1 MTDKK
6 IDNRNGMELEPL
18 SATDDQLLQAFF
30 ADNRMEEIPDEGFS
44 DRVMQALPALEQE
57 KTVLTLEQEKTVLTL
72 EQEKTVLALEQEKTV
87 LALDQKKAL
96 AKRRRLEHLWTA
108 ACVAVGIVAA
118 VVCQGWE
125 QIQGWLFSMKIDFLL
140 TGSRALTHVADA
152 ITPTQNLLMILAG
165 LLVLVMV
172 WGYNELADAR

>member
-1 MTDKK
+1 MTDKM
-6 IDNRNGMELEPL
+6 IDNINGVELEPL

-30 ADNRMEEIPDEGFS
+30 ADNRMEEVPDDGFS
-44 DRVMQALPALEQE
+44 DRVMQALPSLEQE
-57 KTVLTLEQEKTVLTL
+57 
-72 EQEKTVLALEQEKTV
+72 
-87 LALDQKKAL
+87 KAL

-108 ACVAVGIVAA
+108 ACVAVGVVAA

-140 TGSRALTHVADA
+140 TGSRALTHLADA
-152 ITPTQNLLMILAG
+152 IPQTQNLLMMLAG
-165 LLVLVMV
+165 IVVLVMV

>member
-1 MTDKK
+1 MTDKM

-30 ADNRMEEIPDEGFS
+30 ADNRMEEIPDDGFS
-44 DRVMQALPALEQE
+44 DRVMQALPGLDPE
-57 KTVLTLEQEKTVLTL
+57 KTVLTL
-72 EQEKTVLALEQEKTV
+72 
-87 LALDQKKAL
+87 DQAL
-96 AKRRRLEHLWTA
+96 AKRLRLEHLWTA
-108 ACVAVGIVAA
+108 VCVAVGVVAA

-140 TGSRALTHVADA
+140 TGSRALTHVLDA
-152 ITPTQNLLMILAG
+152 IMQTQNLLMMLAG
-165 LLVLVMV
+165 IFVLIMV

>member
-1 MTDKK
+1 M
-6 IDNRNGMELEPL
+6 IDNINGVELEPL

-30 ADNRMEEIPDEGFS
+30 ADNKMEEIPDDGFS
-44 DRVMQALPALEQE
+44 DRVMQALPSLEQE
-57 KTVLTLEQEKTVLTL
+57 
-72 EQEKTVLALEQEKTV
+72 
-87 LALDQKKAL
+87 KAL

-140 TGSRALTHVADA
+140 TGSRALTHVLDT
-152 ITPTQNLLMILAG
+152 IMQTQNLLMMLAG
-165 LLVLVMV
+165 IVVLVMV
-172 WGYNELADAR
+172 WGYNEVADVR

>member
-1 MTDKK
+1 MTDKM
-6 IDNRNGMELEPL
+6 IDNINGMELEPL

-30 ADNRMEEIPDEGFS
+30 ADNRMEEIPDDGFS
-44 DRVMQALPALEQE
+44 DRVMQALPSLEQE
-57 KTVLTLEQEKTVLTL
+57 Q
-72 EQEKTVLALEQEKTV
+72 
-87 LALDQKKAL
+87 AL

-140 TGSRALTHVADA
+140 TGSRALTHLADA
-152 ITPTQNLLMILAG
+152 ITPTQNLLMMLAG
-165 LLVLVMV
+165 IVVLVMV

>member
-1 MTDKK
+1 MVMADKK

-30 ADNRMEEIPDEGFS
+30 ADNRIEKIPDDGFS

-57 KTVLTLEQEKTVLTL
+57 KTMLALEQKKTVLALEQKKTVLTL
-72 EQEKTVLALEQEKTV
+72 EQKQ
-87 LALDQKKAL
+87 AL

-152 ITPTQNLLMILAG
+152 ITPTQNLLMMLAG

>member
-1 MTDKK
+1 MVMTDKM
-6 IDNRNGMELEPL
+6 IDNINGVELEPL

-30 ADNRMEEIPDEGFS
+30 ADNRMEEVPDDGFS
-44 DRVMQALPALEQE
+44 DRVMQALPSLEQE
-57 KTVLTLEQEKTVLTL
+57 Q
-72 EQEKTVLALEQEKTV
+72 
-87 LALDQKKAL
+87 AL

-140 TGSRALTHVADA
+140 TGSRALTHVLDA
-152 ITPTQNLLMILAG
+152 IMQTQNLLMMLAG
-165 LLVLVMV
+165 IVVLVMV
-172 WGYNELADAR
+172 WGYNEVADAR

>member
-1 MTDKK
+1 MTDKM

-30 ADNRMEEIPDEGFS
+30 ADNRMEEILDDGFS
-44 DRVMQALPALEQE
+44 DRVMQALPGLDPEKTMLTLDQE
-57 KTVLTLEQEKTVLTL
+57 KTVLSLE
-72 EQEKTVLALEQEKTV
+72 
-87 LALDQKKAL
+87 QKKAL

-108 ACVAVGIVAA
+108 ACVAVGVVAA

-140 TGSRALTHVADA
+140 TGSRALTHVLDT
-152 ITPTQNLLMILAG
+152 IMQTQNLLMMLAG
-165 LLVLVMV
+165 IFVLIMV

>member
-1 MTDKK
+1 MVMTDKM

-18 SATDDQLLQAFF
+18 SATDNQLLQAFF
-30 ADNRMEEIPDEGFS
+30 ADNRMEEIPDDGFS
-44 DRVMQALPALEQE
+44 DRVMQALPGLEPEKTLLALDQE
-57 KTVLTLEQEKTVLTL
+57 KTVLSLEQE
-72 EQEKTVLALEQEKTV
+72 Q
-87 LALDQKKAL
+87 AL

-152 ITPTQNLLMILAG
+152 VTQTQNLLMMLAG
-165 LLVLVMV
+165 IVVLVMV
-172 WGYNELADAR
+172 WGYNEVADAR

>member
-1 MTDKK
+1 MTDKM
-6 IDNRNGMELEPL
+6 IDNINGMELEPL

-30 ADNRMEEIPDEGFS
+30 ADNRMEEIPDDGFS
-44 DRVMQALPALEQE
+44 DRVMQALPGLEQE
-57 KTVLTLEQEKTVLTL
+57 KTMLSLEQEKTGLSL
-72 EQEKTVLALEQEKTV
+72 EQKQ
-87 LALDQKKAL
+87 AL

-140 TGSRALTHVADA
+140 TGSRALTHLADA
-152 ITPTQNLLMILAG
+152 ITPTQNLLMMLAG
-165 LLVLVMV
+165 IVVLVMV
-172 WGYNELADAR
+172 WGYNEVADAR

>member
-6 IDNRNGMELEPL
+6 NDNRNGMDLEPL
-18 SATDDQLLQAFF
+18 SAADDQRLQAFF
-30 ADNRMEEIPDEGFS
+30 ADNRMEEIPDDGFS
-44 DRVMQALPALEQE
+44 DRVMQALPGLDQE
-57 KTVLTLEQEKTVLTL
+57 KTW
-72 EQEKTVLALEQEKTV
+72 
-87 LALDQKKAL
+87 

-108 ACVAVGIVAA
+108 ACVAVGLVAA

-152 ITPTQNLLMILAG
+152 ITPTQNLLMMLAG
-165 LLVLVMV
+165 LLVLIVV

>member
-1 MTDKK
+1 MVMTDKM
-6 IDNRNGMELEPL
+6 IDNINGVELEPL

-30 ADNRMEEIPDEGFS
+30 ADNRMEEIPDDGFS
-44 DRVMQALPALEQE
+44 DRVMQALPSLEQE
-57 KTVLTLEQEKTVLTL
+57 K
-72 EQEKTVLALEQEKTV
+72 ALV
-87 LALDQKKAL
+87 
-96 AKRRRLEHLWTA
+96 KRRRLEHLWTA

-140 TGSRALTHVADA
+140 TGSRALTHLADA
-152 ITPTQNLLMILAG
+152 ITPTQNLLMMLAG
-165 LLVLVMV
+165 IVVLVMV

>member
-1 MTDKK
+1 MVMTDKM

-18 SATDDQLLQAFF
+18 SATDNQLLQAFF
-30 ADNRMEEIPDEGFS
+30 ADNRMEEIPDDGFS
-44 DRVMQALPALEQE
+44 DRVMQALPGLEPEKTLLALDQE
-57 KTVLTLEQEKTVLTL
+57 KTVLSLEQE
-72 EQEKTVLALEQEKTV
+72 Q
-87 LALDQKKAL
+87 AL

-152 ITPTQNLLMILAG
+152 VTQTQNLLMMLAG
-165 LLVLVMV
+165 IVVLVMV

>member
-1 MTDKK
+1 MVMTDKM
-6 IDNRNGMELEPL
+6 IDNMNGMELEPL

-30 ADNRMEEIPDEGFS
+30 ADNRMEEIPDDGFS
-44 DRVMQALPALEQE
+44 DRVMQALPGLEPEKTVLSLDQE
-57 KTVLTLEQEKTVLTL
+57 KTVLSLEQE
-72 EQEKTVLALEQEKTV
+72 Q
-87 LALDQKKAL
+87 AL

-140 TGSRALTHVADA
+140 TGSRALTHLADA
-152 ITPTQNLLMILAG
+152 ITPTQNLLMMLAG
-165 LLVLVMV
+165 IVVLVMV

>member
-1 MTDKK
+1 MTDKM
-6 IDNRNGMELEPL
+6 IDNIDGMELEPL

-30 ADNRMEEIPDEGFS
+30 ADNRMEEIPDDGFS
-44 DRVMQALPALEQE
+44 DRVMQALS
-57 KTVLTLEQEKTVLTL
+57 
-72 EQEKTVLALEQEKTV
+72 ALEQEKTV
-87 LALDQKKAL
+87 LALDQKKTVLAL
-96 AKRRRLEHLWTA
+96 EQEQAWAKRRRLEHLWTA

-152 ITPTQNLLMILAG
+152 ITPTQNLLMMLAG
-165 LLVLVMV
+165 LVVLVMV

>member
-1 MTDKK
+1 MVMTDKM
-6 IDNRNGMELEPL
+6 IDNIKGMELEPL

-30 ADNRMEEIPDEGFS
+30 ADNRMEEIPDDGFS
-44 DRVMQALPALEQE
+44 DRVMQALPGLEQE
-57 KTVLTLEQEKTVLTL
+57 KTI
-72 EQEKTVLALEQEKTV
+72 LALEQEKTM
-87 LALDQKKAL
+87 LSLEQEQAW

-152 ITPTQNLLMILAG
+152 ITPTQNLLMMLVG
-165 LLVLVMV
+165 LFVLIMV